1 MVLYEEIWSHDQ
13 GDETFPPGRH
23 INTCTSVLRDENKE
37 ESRFVCFVKCAMNVY
52 THIVQQT

>member
-37 ESRFVCFVKCAMNVY
+37 ESRFACFIK
-52 THIVQQT
+52 I